1 MFSDPTSPGLSAAD
15 RALLHDHLVTRRAD
29 YARFLMRWAVVMT
42 VAWWLTDPVLLR
54 GVPGGVAAFAAMRV
68 SSLLGS
74 AVVLL
79 ILRGA
84 RALEGPRLA
93 ACALVWMAL
102 TAGMAASLSTLGDFS
117 TFWFH
122 GLYPV
127 VIVTAFF
134 PFELRHR
141 ALFAGAIAASTLGG
155 FVLARPSAASPPFF
169 GPTVGY
175 MVFTV
180 GVAVT
185 FGHMYF
191 LVTCEAFRQR
201 LTIAAQRED
210 LRRQVDQ
217 RTDELRRLAA
227 HLDRVSEEE
236 RRRIA
241 RELHDD
247 LGQSVS
253 ALRVSLA
260 TARRRFERDPASIGA
275 NLGDLDELAR
285 RVADSARDALTH
297 LRPRVL
303 DDLGLA
309 AAARWLAHSVDARGD
324 VAVTLTVEGDEPA
337 VQADAE
343 GRSADEVSVAAFRV
357 LQEALTNVTRH
368 ARATRAEVTLRFG
381 DAVELTVEDDG
392 VGPGEGSAGRGLG
405 VLGMR
410 ERARALGGSFSI
422 EPRPGGGTRVTCAL
436 PRRAGEAAA

>member
-1 MFSDPTSPGLSAAD
+1 MSAAD
-15 RALLHDHLVTRRAD
+15 RALLHEHLVTRRAD
-29 YARFLMRWAVVMT
+29 YARFLMRWAVIMT
-42 VAWWLTDPVLLR
+42 LAWWFTDPVLLR
-54 GVPGGVAAFAAMRV
+54 RVPGGVAAFAGMRASALVGCLAAMW
-68 SSLLGS
+68 
-74 AVVLL
+74 

-84 RALEGPRLA
+84 RALE
-93 ACALVWMAL
+93 
-102 TAGMAASLSTLGDFS
+102 AASRPAPSSGWPSPRAWPRASTLGDFS

-134 PFELRHR
+134 PFELKAR
-141 ALFAGAIAASTLGG
+141 ALFAAAIAASILGG
-155 FVLARPSAASPPFF
+155 FVLARPGAASPPFF

-201 LTIAAQRED
+201 LTVDAQRED
-210 LRRQVDQ
+210 LRRQVDL

-241 RELHDD
+241 RELHDE

-285 RVADSARDALTH
+285 RVSDSARDALTH

-309 AAARWLAHSVDARGD
+309 AAARWLAQSVDARGD
-324 VAVTLTVEGDEPA
+324 LAVTLTVEGDEPA
-337 VQADAE
+337 VPTDAE
-343 GRSADEVSVAAFRV
+343 GRGVDEVSVAAFRV
-357 LQEALTNVTRH
+357 LQEALTNAARH

-381 DAVELTVEDDG
+381 DAVELTVDDDG
-392 VGPGEGSAGRGLG
+392 VGPGEGAPGRGLG

-436 PRRAGEAAA
+436 PRRAEGAAA